1 MMMITEN
8 AELHRAQ
15 RAFRSVLDAF
25 AHPGALCT
33 IERAADN
40 PVRPAALDGA
50 LESVVRLFVDQAV
63 TFSVVDA
70 EPDATAAYL
79 TGETHAMRFPVRE
92 ADFVVV
98 PARADV
104 QLVAEAVLEACR
116 GTLVAPEKGATVL
129 MGCARLATPEQAAA
143 GGEPALHVVE
153 VRGPGVADVN
163 RFAVDRVEWARAR
176 AARHD
181 EFPCGVEIVLVD
193 GEGNLVAVP
202 RSSQVTLAGE
212 DASVGEVSMPDRV
225 AAPSEPCLVGE
236 AR

>member
-1 MMMITEN
+1 MMITEN

-15 RAFRSVLDAF
+15 RAFRGVLDAF
-25 AHPGALCT
+25 AHPGTVCT
-33 IERAADN
+33 IERAADS
-40 PVRPAALDGA
+40 PVRPAALDSA
-50 LESVVRLFVDQAV
+50 LEAVVRLFVDQAV

-70 EPDATAAYL
+70 EPDAAAAYL

-98 PARADV
+98 PTRADA
-104 QLVAEAVLEACR
+104 QLAAEAVLEACR

-129 MGCARLATPEQAAA
+129 MGCARLSAPEEAAA

-176 AARHD
+176 AERRD

-202 RSSQVTLAGE
+202 RSSQVTLSG
-212 DASVGEVSMPDRV
+212 DASALGATEAADRV
-225 AAPSEPCLVGE
+225 AAASEPCLAGE
-236 AR
+236 VR